1 MAKPNAKKAPKA
13 RIVYSQTLGAK
24 MCELIGGGLALK
36 EVCDLPGMPGRT
48 TAYKWLALHDD
59 FANMYARAREERAD
73 LVADEVIAIA
83 DTDPDPARARV
94 RIDARKWWAA
104 KVNPKKYADKAQ
116 TEVVGKVG
124 GPIEF
129 AGSEHD
135 AARRIAFMLGK
146 AVGRVEARTENAS
159 VGS

>member
-1 MAKPNAKKAPKA
+1 MASKRKPKPSK
-13 RIVYSQTLGAK
+13 RIVYSLTLAARMG
-24 MCELIGGGLALK
+24 ELIGGGLALK

-59 FANMYARAREERAD
+59 FANIYARAREERAD
-73 LVADEVIAIA
+73 LVADEVITIA

-104 KVNPKKYADKAQ
+104 KVNPKKYADKTQ
-116 TEVVGKVG
+116 TELTGKDG
-124 GPIEF
+124 GPVEVLT
-129 AGSEHD
+129 SDHD

-146 AVGRVEARTENAS
+146 AVGRVEGRTENAS
-159 VGS
+159 VGP

>member
-1 MAKPNAKKAPKA
+1 MAKRKPKPKPEK

-24 MCELIGGGLALK
+24 MCELIGGGLSLK
-36 EVCDLPGMPGRT
+36 EVCELPGMPGRT

-59 FANMYARAREERAD
+59 FANMYARGREERAD
-73 LVADEVIAIA
+73 LIADEVITIA

-104 KVNPKKYADKAQ
+104 KVNPRKYADKTQ
-116 TEVVGKVG
+116 TELTGKDG
-124 GPIEF
+124 GPVEVLT
-129 AGSEHD
+129 SDHD

-146 AVGRVEARTENAS
+146 AVGKVEGRTENAS